1 MYIYNTYIYVS
12 TPPTS
17 YAIDVKNVI
26 CSKDITNVNAGEYE
40 TAKNSPLNGHQLYN
54 L

>member
-1 MYIYNTYIYVS
+1 MYIYNIYIS

-40 TAKNSPLNGHQLYN
+40 TAINSPLNGHQLYN